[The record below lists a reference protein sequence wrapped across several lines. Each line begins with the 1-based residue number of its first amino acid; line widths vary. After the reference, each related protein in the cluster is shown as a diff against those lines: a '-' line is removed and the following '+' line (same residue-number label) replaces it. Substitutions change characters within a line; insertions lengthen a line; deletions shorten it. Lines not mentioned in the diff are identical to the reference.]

1 MKNTHLEHLEDN
13 ILNGGSQ
20 GGKEAV
26 AFLRSLGDMLEQG
39 GADTRVTVKWDG
51 APAVICG
58 TNPENGRFFVGTKS
72 VFNKTDP
79 KIIYSEEDVE
89 RMYAPGQLA
98 EKLKASYK
106 YLSTLS
112 IPEVVQG
119 DLLFT
124 DDKYEANIG
133 GDTCV
138 AFQPNTIVYA
148 VPKDSD
154 IGQKID
160 EAKFGIVFHTAYSG
174 RTLDT
179 MSASFGNI
187 RVQGNTNV
195 FVTSSDFKN
204 ASGEANMTA
213 TEKTVY
219 TNLVNKTEGS
229 LKQASRFL
237 DLMKVND
244 MNKFTLNI
252 MFKTFFNRYVRDGKC
267 LDGARATASDFA
279 QKFSNALD
287 KEIASKK
294 MKGGKKLM
302 QMARKAAIKVLRKKL
317 VGKDKAAKYSLLSM
331 ADNKQ
336 IDLKV
341 KKNQAKIAPLARKLL
356 PQVRKDTMAR
366 VKQARQTPQNNEYIP
381 ESKLT
386 GNLKK
391 ARELMSPAK
400 HRKDGIERIMK
411 GMKVTYK
418 QATKFHD
425 DVMKSYGF
433 KPESFEIVSFTT
445 L

>member
-13 ILNGGSQ
+13 ILNDGSQ

-26 AFLRSLGDMLEQG
+26 AFLRSLGDMLDQG

-98 EKLKASYK
+98 EKLKDAYK

-112 IPEVVQG
+112 IPNVVQG

-133 GDTCV
+133 GDTCI

-179 MSASFGNI
+179 MSATFGNI
-187 RVQGNTNV
+187 GVQGNTNV

-204 ASGEANMTA
+204 ASGEANMTSA
-213 TEKTVY
+213 EKTTY

-252 MFKTFFNRYVRDGKC
+252 MFKTFFNTYVRQGRS
-267 LDGARATASDFA
+267 LVGARNTARDFA
-279 QKFSNALD
+279 QYFSNALD
-287 KEIASKK
+287 KEIDKKK
-294 MKGGKKLM
+294 MKSTKDKYLELKNKGLRFISDNQQAIYMTVASYMNLQAAKNFMIRKL
-302 QMARKAAIKVLRKKL
+302 QKVNTFGTFLRTPDGYRVTAPEGFVAIRSGQALKL
-317 VGKDKAAKYSLLSM
+317 VDRLEFSRANFTADKNWEKGNPM
-331 ADNKQ
+331 P
-336 IDLKV
+336 V
-341 KKNQAKIAPLARKLL
+341 PKI
-356 PQVRKDTMAR
+356 
-366 VKQARQTPQNNEYIP
+366 
-381 ESKLT
+381 
-386 GNLKK
+386 
-391 ARELMSPAK
+391 
-400 HRKDGIERIMK
+400 
-411 GMKVTYK
+411 
-418 QATKFHD
+418 
-425 DVMKSYGF
+425 
-433 KPESFEIVSFTT
+433 
-445 L
+445 

>member
-124 DDKYEANIG
+124 DDKYEATIG

-252 MFKTFFNRYVRDGKC
+252 MFKTFFNTYVRQGRN
-267 LDGARATASDFA
+267 LIGARNTARDFA
-279 QKFSNALD
+279 QYFSNALD
-287 KEIASKK
+287 KEIDKKK
-294 MKGGKKLM
+294 MKATKDKYLELKNKGLKFISDNQQAIYMTVASYMNLQAAKNFMIRKL
-302 QMARKAAIKVLRKKL
+302 QKVNTFGTFLRTPDGYRVTAPEGFVAIRSGQALKL
-317 VGKDKAAKYSLLSM
+317 VDRLEFSRANFTADKNWEKGNPM
-331 ADNKQ
+331 P
-336 IDLKV
+336 V
-341 KKNQAKIAPLARKLL
+341 PKI
-356 PQVRKDTMAR
+356 
-366 VKQARQTPQNNEYIP
+366 
-381 ESKLT
+381 
-386 GNLKK
+386 
-391 ARELMSPAK
+391 
-400 HRKDGIERIMK
+400 
-411 GMKVTYK
+411 
-418 QATKFHD
+418 
-425 DVMKSYGF
+425 
-433 KPESFEIVSFTT
+433 
-445 L
+445 

>member
-138 AFQPNTIVYA
+138 AFQPHTIVYA

-187 RVQGNTNV
+187 NVQGNTNV

-204 ASGEANMTA
+204 ASGEANMTQA
-213 TEKTVY
+213 EKTTY

-252 MFKTFFNRYVRDGKC
+252 MFKTFFNTYVRQGRS
-267 LDGARATASDFA
+267 LVGARNTARDFA
-279 QKFSNALD
+279 QYFSNALD
-287 KEIASKK
+287 KEIDKKK
-294 MKGGKKLM
+294 MKATKDKYLELKNKGLKFISDNQQAIYMTVGSYMNLQAAKNFMIRKL
-302 QMARKAAIKVLRKKL
+302 QKVNTFGTFLRTPDGYRVTAPEGFVAIRSGQALKL
-317 VGKDKAAKYSLLSM
+317 VDRLEFSRANFTADKNWEKGNPM
-331 ADNKQ
+331 P
-336 IDLKV
+336 V
-341 KKNQAKIAPLARKLL
+341 PKI
-356 PQVRKDTMAR
+356 
-366 VKQARQTPQNNEYIP
+366 
-381 ESKLT
+381 
-386 GNLKK
+386 
-391 ARELMSPAK
+391 
-400 HRKDGIERIMK
+400 
-411 GMKVTYK
+411 
-418 QATKFHD
+418 
-425 DVMKSYGF
+425 
-433 KPESFEIVSFTT
+433 
-445 L
+445 

>member
-26 AFLRSLGDMLEQG
+26 AFLRSLGDMLDQG

-98 EKLKASYK
+98 EKLKDAYK
-106 YLSTLS
+106 YLSSLS
-112 IPEVVQG
+112 IPNVVQG

-133 GDTCV
+133 GDTCI

-154 IGQKID
+154 IGQKIN

-179 MSASFGNI
+179 MSATFGNI
-187 RVQGNTNV
+187 GVQGNTNV

-204 ASGEANMTA
+204 ASGEANMTSA
-213 TEKTVY
+213 EKTTY

-237 DLMKVND
+237 DLMKIND

-252 MFKTFFNRYVRDGKC
+252 MFKTFFNTYVRQGRS
-267 LDGARATASDFA
+267 LVGARNTARDFA
-279 QKFSNALD
+279 QYFSNALD
-287 KEIASKK
+287 KEIDKKK
-294 MKGGKKLM
+294 MKSTKDKYLELKNKGLRFISDNQQAIYMTVASYMNLQAAKNFMIRKL
-302 QMARKAAIKVLRKKL
+302 QKVNTFGTFLRTPDGYRVTAPEGFVAIRSGQALKL
-317 VGKDKAAKYSLLSM
+317 VDRLEFSRANFTADKNWEKGNPMPLP
-331 ADNKQ
+331 
-336 IDLKV
+336 
-341 KKNQAKIAPLARKLL
+341 KI
-356 PQVRKDTMAR
+356 
-366 VKQARQTPQNNEYIP
+366 
-381 ESKLT
+381 
-386 GNLKK
+386 
-391 ARELMSPAK
+391 
-400 HRKDGIERIMK
+400 
-411 GMKVTYK
+411 
-418 QATKFHD
+418 
-425 DVMKSYGF
+425 
-433 KPESFEIVSFTT
+433 
-445 L
+445 